1 MAGSVELRS
10 ISTVSYH
17 RARGLCISRPE
28 ADQNQARVRDS
39 PRADEIER
47 ALSVFH
53 DPNRI
58 YHETAA
64 ANIRDA
70 IAEDRQALGLAPTRK
85 RR

>member
-1 MAGSVELRS
+1 
-10 ISTVSYH
+10 
-17 RARGLCISRPE
+17 
-28 ADQNQARVRDS
+28 VRDS